1 MDDHVCVNDMYNNEY
16 YRMLAEL
23 TITKDKNFIPSYL
36 VLSVHCSNLAVIYHL
51 FSIVGQEE
59 KKMLQ
64 CLVL

>member
-36 VLSVHCSNLAVIYHL
+36 VL
-51 FSIVGQEE
+51 
-59 KKMLQ
+59 
-64 CLVL
+64 